1 MLRGV
6 LSIKPNEIGAPACPK
21 PTAAPQTWLRPT
33 CPSRSSPTTARRR
46 CRSSATARRSWSTS
60 ARAPRPAAAALEAD
74 DARDDEAQRR
84 PRPRV
89 DGDALRVDALV
100 FCQSRVALAQQGGV
114 AVEVG
119 HRFLSQ
125 RFLSQWFAGLWSL
138 LSALFVAVVC
148 RRMCAGFQ
156 AALSAA
162 YRADGATNSTKKCGS
177 IGGHRGIMNQCRSV
191 AAACSG
197 RWHERSPAWAGQSS
211 PAC

>member
-1 MLRGV
+1 M
-6 LSIKPNEIGAPACPK
+6 KAP
-21 PTAAPQTWLRPT
+21 
-33 CPSRSSPTTARRR
+33 RSNVARRR
-46 CRSSATARRSWSTS
+46 WVVTKHVVRFGTQRRETMILDGTRSGGRDRRPARD
-60 ARAPRPAAAALEAD
+60 AEPRAPRPAAAALEAD

-100 FCQSRVALAQQGGV
+100 FGESRVALAQQGGV